1 MTDARSLIMGT
12 GAAGFSFNRPG
23 DSVLGQI
30 ITEPKAVQVKKF
42 GTNELDFWPSG
53 DPKMQTVFQVQTQWR
68 NYEGIANPDRTQPD
82 SGIRTIY
89 LKGKH
94 FERATKD
101 AILAAGASWLDV
113 GGWFQATYTGDDYN
127 SKAGIKP
134 KMFEV
139 RYQPPQQQPQQAH
152 QGYGP
157 PQGQQ
162 GYGQQAPQPPRPP
175 QQAQPNWQQAGWRP
189 EQNQQPPQGFAPASF
204 SQTVPSHHGTA
215 ESMPDWAKP
224 TSAPPVS
231 SAPPAPNLSTLQMI
245 ANSQAGSESG
255 SPDYGSVEPAF

>member
-101 AILAAGASWLDV
+101 AILAVGASWLDI

-139 RYQPPQQQPQQAH
+139 RYQPPQQQAQQPA
-152 QGYGP
+152 QGYGQ
-157 PQGQQ
+157 PQGYQ
-162 GYGQQAPQPPRPP
+162 GYGQQPPAPPQPP
-175 QQAQPNWQQAGWRP
+175 QQAQPNWQQAGWTP
-189 EQNQQPPQGFAPASF
+189 NQQPPQGFAPTSF
-204 SQTVPSHHGTA
+204 SQAVPSHHGQA
-215 ESMPDWAKP
+215 DAMPDWAKP
-224 TSAPPVS
+224 TSAPPAA
-231 SAPPAPNLSTLQMI
+231 APTSGPPSLSTLDLIRQGQTGM
-245 ANSQAGSESG
+245 SD
-255 SPDYGSVEPAF
+255 PGSVEPVF

>member
-53 DPKMQTVFQVQTQWR
+53 DPKMQTVFQVQTSWR

-101 AILAAGASWLDV
+101 AILAVGASWLDI

-139 RYQPPQQQPQQAH
+139 RYQPPQQQAQQPA
-152 QGYGP
+152 QGYGQ
-157 PQGQQ
+157 PQGYQ
-162 GYGQQAPQPPRPP
+162 GYGQQPPAPPQPP
-175 QQAQPNWQQAGWRP
+175 QQAQPNWQQAGWTP
-189 EQNQQPPQGFAPASF
+189 NQQPPQGFAPTSY
-204 SQTVPSHHGTA
+204 SQAVPSHHGQA
-215 ESMPDWAKP
+215 DAMPDWAKP
-224 TSAPPVS
+224 TSAPPAA
-231 SAPPAPNLSTLQMI
+231 APTSGPPSLSTLDLIRQGQTGM
-245 ANSQAGSESG
+245 SD
-255 SPDYGSVEPAF
+255 PGSVEPVF

>member
-139 RYQPPQQQPQQAH
+139 RYQPPQQQPQQA
-152 QGYGP
+152 
-157 PQGQQ
+157 
-162 GYGQQAPQPPRPP
+162 
-175 QQAQPNWQQAGWRP
+175 QPNWQQAGWRP
-189 EQNQQPPQGFAPASF
+189 EQNQQPPQGFAPTSF

>member
-53 DPKMQTVFQVQTQWR
+53 DPKMQTVFQVQTSWR

-101 AILAAGASWLDV
+101 AILAVGASWLDI

-139 RYQPPQQQPQQAH
+139 RYQPPQQQA
-152 QGYGP
+152 
-157 PQGQQ
+157 QQ
-162 GYGQQAPQPPRPP
+162 GYQGAQQGYPPQAYQDQGFHAQRPPQPP
-175 QQAQPNWQQAGWRP
+175 QQAQPNWQQAGWTP
-189 EQNQQPPQGFAPASF
+189 NQQPPQGFAPTSY
-204 SQTVPSHHGTA
+204 SQAVPSHHGQA
-215 ESMPDWAKP
+215 DAMPDWAKP
-224 TSAPPVS
+224 TSAPPAA
-231 SAPPAPNLSTLQMI
+231 APTSGPPSLSTLDLIRQGQTGM
-245 ANSQAGSESG
+245 SD
-255 SPDYGSVEPAF
+255 PGSVEPVF

>member
-101 AILAAGASWLDV
+101 AILAVGASWLDI

-139 RYQPPQQQPQQAH
+139 RYRPPQQQAQQPA
-152 QGYGP
+152 QGYGQ
-157 PQGQQ
+157 PQGYQ
-162 GYGQQAPQPPRPP
+162 GYGQQPPAPPQPP

-189 EQNQQPPQGFAPASF
+189 DQQPPQGFAPTSY
-204 SQTVPSHHGTA
+204 SQAVPSHHGQA
-215 ESMPDWAKP
+215 DAMPDWAKP
-224 TSAPPVS
+224 TSAPPAA
-231 SAPPAPNLSTLQMI
+231 APTSGPPSLSTLDLIRQGQTGM
-245 ANSQAGSESG
+245 SD
-255 SPDYGSVEPAF
+255 PGSVEPVF